1 MMLLLLSSAV
11 ATAFCCFSV
20 ATTSAGLLL
29 LLELDLARHPG
40 EAADSA
46 MLASRSSQLSNL
58 MKYLSL
64 TDPSLPTRCWL
75 LAAGCLAGGGD
86 VLLSQ
91 WDARD
96 CAERQVLTRQPV
108 VRRAHSTGNVHRA

>member
-1 MMLLLLSSAV
+1 MPLLSAVSA
-11 ATAFCCFSV
+11 V

-75 LAAGCLAGGGD
+75 LAALQVAGMSCSANGTQEIARNVKYSLGSPWYDVPTAPATFTVRDDLAG
-86 VLLSQ
+86 
-91 WDARD
+91 
-96 CAERQVLTRQPV
+96 AEM
-108 VRRAHSTGNVHRA
+108 

>member
-1 MMLLLLSSAV
+1 LPLLSAVSA
-11 ATAFCCFSV
+11 V

-58 MKYLSL
+58 MKSLSL
-64 TDPSLPTRCWL
+64 TDPSLPTRCSRCWL
-75 LAAGCLAGGGD
+75 LAALQVAGMSCSANGTQEIARNVKYSLGSPWYDVPTAPATFTVRDDLAG
-86 VLLSQ
+86 
-91 WDARD
+91 
-96 CAERQVLTRQPV
+96 AEM
-108 VRRAHSTGNVHRA
+108 

>member
-1 MMLLLLSSAV
+1 M
-11 ATAFCCFSV
+11 
-20 ATTSAGLLL
+20 

-40 EAADSA
+40 EAAESA

-58 MKYLSL
+58 KKYLSL

-86 VLLSQ
+86 ALLSQ